1 MRDFLEY
8 DKSVH
13 KIYNTVKELLG
24 ICN

>member
-1 MRDFLEY
+1 MSEFLEY
-8 DKSVH
+8 DKSVQ